1 MSNMTQNN
9 RPEPPAL
16 TSGIHRLLHTMLRV
30 KNLQQSEKYYTE
42 ILGMKVL
49 RKKDYPDGQF
59 TLVFLGYG
67 NESTDSVLE
76 LTYNWG
82 DNKYVRGNAYGHI
95 AIQVDDVYQACETI
109 RNKGGT
115 ITREPGPMK
124 HGSTILAFCQDPDGY
139 SIELLSK

>member
-1 MSNMTQNN
+1 
-9 RPEPPAL
+9 
-16 TSGIHRLLHTMLRV
+16 
-30 KNLQQSEKYYTE
+30 
-42 ILGMKVL
+42 MKVL

-95 AIQVDDVYQACETI
+95 ALAVTDIYTTCRQLEQRGVEISLQ
-109 RNKGGT
+109 
-115 ITREPGPMK
+115 PGPMK
-124 HGSTILAFCQDPDGY
+124 ADPTEIIPFINDPDGY
-139 SIELLSK
+139 QIELIERT